1 MFCTNCGKKLENY
14 YNYCTNCGTSVKKYT
29 NKIDK
34 KAVKKDN
41 INDIVNDYIDYVLPP
56 FYLIKNE
63 KSKDF
68 VTINTNLKHGYIPIG
83 ISDSG
88 YITKDLD
95 KISNI
100 LIGGTVAS
108 GKTTYINFLISSIL
122 INYKPNE
129 VKLIIVDSKH
139 IDYEQYNNIPHM
151 LMSTIYSEHIFLS
164 TLMLLSKEMDKR
176 YDCLKKLKLTN
187 IKNYNDTNNIKKW
200 PRIIVIIDEYTY
212 YSNNER
218 ITKYIENIVPYGYK
232 VGIHL
237 FLVVNRPS
245 TDIIPSIVN
254 SFFPDRIAFRTTTSR
269 DSSLIINTKGAEK
282 LIPPHEFLS
291 NIKEKQIIKTP
302 YICDEDIK
310 ELIDFAKAQK
320 KNTNYNFIIENTVEA
335 YDEPLYDDIVEFVI
349 SVGVASAS
357 LIQRRFKLGYNRSTR
372 AIDLLEER
380 GIIGPANGS
389 KPRKVLIKN
398 TYE

>member
-14 YNYCTNCGTSVKKYT
+14 YNYCTNCGTSIKKYT

-151 LMSTIYSEHIFLS
+151 LMSTIYSEYIFLS

-187 IKNYNDTNNIKKW
+187 IKNYNDTNNVKKC

-245 TDIIPSIVN
+245 TDIIPSIVS

-282 LIPPHEFLS
+282 LIPPCEFLS

-310 ELIDFAKAQK
+310 ELIDFSKAQK
-320 KNTNYNFIIENTVEA
+320 KDTNYNFIIENTDET

-357 LIQRRFKLGYNRSTR
+357 LIQRRFKLGYNRSAR

-380 GIIGPANGS
+380 GIIGPANGP

>member
-1 MFCTNCGKKLENY
+1 MFCTNCGKKLEKY

-29 NKIDK
+29 NKIEK
-34 KAVKKDN
+34 KVIKNDN

-63 KSKDF
+63 VSKDF

-187 IKNYNDTNNIKKW
+187 IKNYNDTNNVKKW

-245 TDIIPSIVN
+245 TDIIPSIVS

-310 ELIDFAKAQK
+310 ELIDFSKAQK
-320 KNTNYNFIIENTVEA
+320 KDANYNFIIENTDET

-357 LIQRRFKLGYNRSTR
+357 LIQRRFKLGYNRSAR

>member
-1 MFCTNCGKKLENY
+1 MF
-14 YNYCTNCGTSVKKYT
+14 CTNCGTSVKKNI
-29 NKIDK
+29 NKIENLVIK
-34 KAVKKDN
+34 ENN
-41 INDIVNDYIDYVLPP
+41 INDIVNDYVLPP
-56 FYLIKNE
+56 FYLIKNQV
-63 KSKDF
+63 SKDF
-68 VTINTNLKHGYIPIG
+68 ITINTNLKHGYIPIG

-108 GKTTYINFLISSIL
+108 GKTTYINFLISSI
-122 INYKPNE
+122 IVNYKPNE

-151 LMSTIYSEHIFLS
+151 LMPTIFSEYTFLK
-164 TLMLLSKEMDKR
+164 TLMILSEEMNKR

-187 IKNYNDTNNIKKW
+187 IKNYNDINNGKKW
-200 PRIIVIIDEYTY
+200 SRIIVIIDEYTY
-212 YSNNER
+212 YSNNEM
-218 ITKYIENIVPYGYK
+218 ITKYIESIVPYGYK

-245 TDIIPSIVN
+245 TDIIPSIVS

-282 LIPPHEFLS
+282 LIPPYEFLS
-291 NIKEKQIIKTP
+291 NINEKQIIKTP

-320 KNTNYNFIIENTVEA
+320 KDTDYNFIIENTDET
-335 YDEPLYDDIVEFVI
+335 YDEPLYDDIVEYVT
-349 SVGVASAS
+349 SVGMASAS
-357 LIQRRFKLGYNRSTR
+357 LIQRRFKLGYNRSAR

-380 GIIGPANGS
+380 GIIGPDNGS
-389 KPRKVLIKN
+389 NPRKVLIKN
-398 TYE
+398 THE

>member
-1 MFCTNCGKKLENY
+1 MF
-14 YNYCTNCGTSVKKYT
+14 CTNCGTSVKKNI
-29 NKIDK
+29 NKIENLVIK
-34 KAVKKDN
+34 ENN
-41 INDIVNDYIDYVLPP
+41 INDIVNDYVLPP
-56 FYLIKNE
+56 FYLIKNQV
-63 KSKDF
+63 SKDF
-68 VTINTNLKHGYIPIG
+68 ITINTNLKHGYIPIG

-108 GKTTYINFLISSIL
+108 GKTTYINFLISSI
-122 INYKPNE
+122 IVNYKPNE

-151 LMSTIYSEHIFLS
+151 LMPTIFSEYTFLK
-164 TLMLLSKEMDKR
+164 TLMILSEEMNKR

-187 IKNYNDTNNIKKW
+187 IKNYNDINNGKKW
-200 PRIIVIIDEYTY
+200 SRIIVIIDEYTY
-212 YSNNER
+212 YSNNEM
-218 ITKYIENIVPYGYK
+218 ITKYIESIVPYGYK

-245 TDIIPSIVN
+245 TDIIPSIIS

-282 LIPPHEFLS
+282 LIPPYEFLS
-291 NIKEKQIIKTP
+291 NINEKQIIKTP

-320 KNTNYNFIIENTVEA
+320 KDTDYNFIIENTDET
-335 YDEPLYDDIVEFVI
+335 YDEPLYDDIVEYVI
-349 SVGVASAS
+349 SVGMASAS
-357 LIQRRFKLGYNRSTR
+357 LIQRRFKLGYNRSAR

-380 GIIGPANGS
+380 GIIGPDNGS
-389 KPRKVLIKN
+389 NPRKVLIKN
-398 TYE
+398 THE

>member
-1 MFCTNCGKKLENY
+1 MFCTNCGKKLENF
-14 YNYCTNCGTSVKKYT
+14 YNYCTNCGTSVKKNI
-29 NKIDK
+29 NKIENLVIK
-34 KAVKKDN
+34 ENN
-41 INDIVNDYIDYVLPP
+41 INDIVIDYVLPP
-56 FYLIKNE
+56 FYLIKNQV
-63 KSKDF
+63 SKDF
-68 VTINTNLKHGYIPIG
+68 ITINTNLKHGYIPIG

-108 GKTTYINFLISSIL
+108 GKTTYINFLISSI
-122 INYKPNE
+122 IVNYKPNE

-151 LMSTIYSEHIFLS
+151 LMPTIFSEYTFLK
-164 TLMLLSKEMDKR
+164 TLMILSEEMNKR

-187 IKNYNDTNNIKKW
+187 IKNYNDINNGKKW
-200 PRIIVIIDEYTY
+200 SRIIVIIDEYTY
-212 YSNNER
+212 YSNNEM
-218 ITKYIENIVPYGYK
+218 ITKYIESIVPYGYK

-245 TDIIPSIVN
+245 TDIIPSIVS

-282 LIPPHEFLS
+282 LIPPYEFLS
-291 NIKEKQIIKTP
+291 NINEKQIIKTP

-320 KNTNYNFIIENTVEA
+320 KDTDYNFIIENTDET
-335 YDEPLYDDIVEFVI
+335 YDEPLYGDIVEYVI
-349 SVGVASAS
+349 SVGMASAS
-357 LIQRRFKLGYNRSTR
+357 LIQRRFKLGYNRSAR

-380 GIIGPANGS
+380 GIIGPDNGS
-389 KPRKVLIKN
+389 NPRKVLIKN
-398 TYE
+398 THE

>member
-1 MFCTNCGKKLENY
+1 MFCTNCGKKLENF
-14 YNYCTNCGTSVKKYT
+14 YNYCTNCGTSVKKNI
-29 NKIDK
+29 NKIENLVIK
-34 KAVKKDN
+34 ENN
-41 INDIVNDYIDYVLPP
+41 INDIVNDYVLPP
-56 FYLIKNE
+56 FYLIKNQV
-63 KSKDF
+63 SKDF

-108 GKTTYINFLISSIL
+108 GKTTYINFLISSI
-122 INYKPNE
+122 IVNYKPNE

-151 LMSTIYSEHIFLS
+151 LMPTIFSEYTFLK
-164 TLMLLSKEMDKR
+164 TLMILSEEMNKR

-187 IKNYNDTNNIKKW
+187 IKNYNDINNGKKW
-200 PRIIVIIDEYTY
+200 SRIIVIIDEYTY
-212 YSNNER
+212 YSNNEM
-218 ITKYIENIVPYGYK
+218 ITKYIESIVPYGYK

-245 TDIIPSIVN
+245 TDIIPSIVS

-282 LIPPHEFLS
+282 LIPPYEFLS
-291 NIKEKQIIKTP
+291 NINEKQIIKTP

-320 KNTNYNFIIENTVEA
+320 KDTDYNFIIENTDET
-335 YDEPLYDDIVEFVI
+335 YDEPLYDDIVEYVT
-349 SVGVASAS
+349 SVGMASAS
-357 LIQRRFKLGYNRSTR
+357 LIQRRFKLGYNRSAR

-380 GIIGPANGS
+380 GIIGPDNGS
-389 KPRKVLIKN
+389 NPRKVLIKN
-398 TYE
+398 THE